1 MGKPLVRF
9 CEGPG
14 FNEGQE
20 VRGTRHVVVAC
31 DEAFNE
37 SLVEH
42 LIHDHLKTSVYS
54 KVLERGEDTRLSTLR
69 PAACG
74 TVEDG
79 RQRFRLRSYTHF
91 GGQDGVARHSAQSGN
106 VGMIE

>member
-54 KVLERGEDTRLSTLR
+54 KVLVKHKKR
-69 PAACG
+69 PL
-74 TVEDG
+74 TVFPG
-79 RQRFRLRSYTHF
+79 FFHYSNTPSLH
-91 GGQDGVARHSAQSGN
+91 HSIS
-106 VGMIE
+106 

>member
-54 KVLERGEDTRLSTLR
+54 KVLGLNQYSSTPVLQYSKLFNELKC
-69 PAACG
+69 PEQKV
-74 TVEDG
+74 TKE
-79 RQRFRLRSYTHF
+79 L
-91 GGQDGVARHSAQSGN
+91 
-106 VGMIE
+106 

>member
-14 FNEGQE
+14 INEWQK
-20 VRGTRHVVVAC
+20 VRAIRHVVVAC

-37 SLVEH
+37 SLIEH

-54 KVLERGEDTRLSTLR
+54 KVMEKRIEEHFVRGALRLREEAGEDRGAL
-69 PAACG
+69 
-74 TVEDG
+74 
-79 RQRFRLRSYTHF
+79 
-91 GGQDGVARHSAQSGN
+91 
-106 VGMIE
+106 

>member
-14 FNEGQE
+14 INEGQE

-31 DEAFNE
+31 DEAFHE

-42 LIHDHLKTSVYS
+42 LISDHLKTSVYS
-54 KVLERGEDTRLSTLR
+54 KRMEEWKKQRSEPQNLR
-69 PAACG
+69 DRDRRAKSNNSS
-74 TVEDG
+74 
-79 RQRFRLRSYTHF
+79 QLI
-91 GGQDGVARHSAQSGN
+91 AQSK
-106 VGMIE
+106 EHSLP

>member
-54 KVLERGEDTRLSTLR
+54 KSQRGVSRETEI
-69 PAACG
+69 P
-74 TVEDG
+74 G
-79 RQRFRLRSYTHF
+79 RK
-91 GGQDGVARHSAQSGN
+91 
-106 VGMIE
+106 